1 MSLAGISW
9 VAVIVAVVANMILGF
24 LWYGPLFGKQWMKA
38 VGKSESEIPQNPTMY
53 VVPVVATLVMAI
65 VLWNVMQA
73 TGLSGIVAGFWMW
86 LGFTALTGLT
96 NDVFRG
102 TGTTLWAI
110 ENLNHLVSFV
120 LTGLI
125 LTLL

>member
-1 MSLAGISW
+1 
-9 VAVIVAVVANMILGF
+9 
-24 LWYGPLFGKQWMKA
+24 
-38 VGKSESEIPQNPTMY
+38 MY

-73 TGLSGIVAGFWMW
+73 TGLSGIMAGFWMW